1 MKMNYK
7 SIQAGKEWE
16 AAGVKLPKFDWR
28 EMAAETEAHPTWVH
42 FGSGSLFRAFHAMLQ
57 QSLIEQGLVKGG
69 LYTAETF
76 DYEIVDNTYGPYD
89 NLSLLVTLM
98 PDGNMEKTVVGSVA
112 GALRADPS
120 FPEDWEK
127 LKAIFRNPS
136 LQLITFTI
144 TEKGYALTGMDGSFT
159 PQAERD
165 FAGGP
170 EKCASAMGKVAAL
183 LLERYK
189 AGKYPVA
196 AVSTD
201 NCSRNGEKLRNS
213 VVTMVE
219 KWVAKGFVPQD
230 FAAWVEDEDKV
241 SFPWTMIDK
250 ITPRP
255 APAVEKALAEA
266 GFEDMKVKVTSK
278 NGYTAAFVNAEK
290 PQYLVIEDRF
300 PNGRPPLEKAGVY
313 MTDRDTVNNVE
324 RMKVMTCLN
333 PLHTALAVYGCL
345 LGYDSIA
352 AEMTDPELKGL
363 IEKIG
368 YAEGMPV
375 VTDPGI
381 IKPMD
386 FIHEVIDRRFPNPF
400 MPDTPQRIASDTSQ
414 KISVRFGETIK
425 AYAER
430 PGLDP
435 QSLTFIPLA
444 IAGWLRYLLGVD
456 DRGKPM
462 PCSGDPMLEE
472 LQGKLS
478 GVTLGQ
484 PESVCGKLEGILRN
498 PVIFG
503 SDLVELGLAGK
514 IERMVKE
521 LLAGPGAVRKTLR
534 FYLANDKK

>member
-1 MKMNYK
+1 MKLNYE
-7 SIQAGKEWE
+7 SIQNRAAWE
-16 AAGVKLPKFDWR
+16 QAGVTLPGFDWKD
-28 EMAAETEAHPTWVH
+28 MAAETEARPTWVH

-98 PDGNMEKTVVGSVA
+98 PDGNMKKTVVGSVA
-112 GALRADPS
+112 GALRADQS

-127 LKAIFRNPS
+127 LKNIFRNPS
-136 LQLITFTI
+136 LQMITFTI

-159 PQAERD
+159 PLAEKD
-165 FAGGP
+165 FAAGP
-170 EKCASAMGKVAAL
+170 EGCVSAMGKVTAL
-183 LLERYK
+183 LLERFQS
-189 AGKYPVA
+189 GKFPMAV
-196 AVSTD
+196 VSTD

-213 VVTMVE
+213 VVTMAE
-219 KWVAKGFVPQD
+219 KWMEKGFVSRD
-230 FAAWVEDEDKV
+230 FAAWVEDESQI

-255 APAVEKALAEA
+255 APAVEQALTDA

-278 NGYTAAFVNAEK
+278 NGYTAAFVNAEG

-300 PNGRPPLEKAGVY
+300 PNGRPPLEKAGVF

-352 AEMTDPELKGL
+352 AELRDPELRGL

-368 YAEGMPV
+368 YVEGMPV
-375 VTDPGI
+375 VTAPGI

-414 KISVRFGETIK
+414 KIPIRFGETIR

-430 PGLDP
+430 PGMDP
-435 QSLTFIPLA
+435 KTLTFIPLA
-444 IAGWLRYLLGVD
+444 IAGWIRYLLAVD
-456 DRGKPM
+456 DGGKPFD
-462 PCSGDPMLEE
+462 CSGDPMLEE
-472 LQGKLS
+472 LQARLS
-478 GVTLGQ
+478 GVTLGK
-484 PESVCGKLEGILRN
+484 PDSVDGRLENILRN

-503 SDLVELGLAGK
+503 SDLVELGLSGK
-514 IERMVKE
+514 IEGMVKE
-521 LLAGPGAVRKTLR
+521 LLAGPGAVRATLKK
-534 FYLANDKK
+534 YLES

>member
-1 MKMNYK
+1 MKLNYE
-7 SIQAGKEWE
+7 SIQNRAAWE
-16 AAGVKLPKFDWR
+16 QAGVTLPKFDWKD
-28 EMAAETEAHPTWVH
+28 MAAETEARPTWVH

-98 PDGNMEKTVVGSVA
+98 PDGNMKKTVVGSVA
-112 GALRADPS
+112 GALRADQS

-127 LKAIFRNPS
+127 LKNIFRNPS
-136 LQLITFTI
+136 LQMITFTI

-159 PQAERD
+159 PLAEKD
-165 FAGGP
+165 FAAGP
-170 EKCASAMGKVAAL
+170 EGCVSAMGKVTAL
-183 LLERYK
+183 LLERFQ
-189 AGKYPVA
+189 AGKFPMAV
-196 AVSTD
+196 VSTD

-213 VVTMVE
+213 VVTMAE
-219 KWVAKGFVPQD
+219 KWMEKGFVSRD
-230 FAAWVEDEDKV
+230 FTAWVEDEAQV

-255 APAVEKALAEA
+255 APAVEQALTEA

-278 NGYTAAFVNAEK
+278 NGYTAAFVNAEG

-300 PNGRPPLEKAGVY
+300 PNGRPPLEKAGVF

-352 AEMTDPELKGL
+352 AELRDPELKGL

-368 YAEGMPV
+368 YVEGMPV

-414 KISVRFGETIK
+414 KIPIRFGETIR

-430 PGLDP
+430 PGMDP
-435 QSLTFIPLA
+435 KTLTFIPLA
-444 IAGWLRYLLGVD
+444 IAGWIRYLLAVD
-456 DRGKPM
+456 DGGKPFE
-462 PCSGDPMLEE
+462 CSGDPMLEE
-472 LQGKLS
+472 LQARLS
-478 GVTLGQ
+478 GVTLGK
-484 PESVCGKLEGILRN
+484 PDSVDGRLENILRN

-503 SDLVELGLAGK
+503 SDLVELGLSGK
-514 IERMVKE
+514 IEGMVKE
-521 LLAGPGAVRKTLR
+521 LLAGPGAVRATLKK
-534 FYLANDKK
+534 YLES

>member
-1 MKMNYK
+1 MKLNYE
-7 SIQAGKEWE
+7 SIQNRAAWE
-16 AAGVKLPKFDWR
+16 QAGVTLPGFDWKD
-28 EMAAETEAHPTWVH
+28 MAAETEARPTWVH

-98 PDGNMEKTVVGSVA
+98 PDGNMKKTVVGSVA
-112 GALRADPS
+112 GALRADQS

-127 LKAIFRNPS
+127 LKNIFRNPS
-136 LQLITFTI
+136 LQMITFTI

-159 PQAERD
+159 PLAEKD
-165 FAGGP
+165 FAAGP
-170 EKCASAMGKVAAL
+170 EGCVSAMGKVTAL
-183 LLERYK
+183 LLERFQS
-189 AGKYPVA
+189 GKFPMAV
-196 AVSTD
+196 VSTD

-213 VVTMVE
+213 VVTMAE
-219 KWVAKGFVPQD
+219 KWMEKGFVSRD
-230 FAAWVEDEDKV
+230 FAAWVEDEAQI

-255 APAVEKALAEA
+255 APAVEQALTDA

-278 NGYTAAFVNAEK
+278 NGYTAAFVNAEG

-300 PNGRPPLEKAGVY
+300 PNGRPPLEKAGVF

-352 AEMTDPELKGL
+352 AELRDPELRGL

-368 YAEGMPV
+368 YVEGMPV
-375 VTDPGI
+375 VTAPGI

-414 KISVRFGETIK
+414 KIPIRFGETIR

-430 PGLDP
+430 PGMDP
-435 QSLTFIPLA
+435 KTLTFIPLA
-444 IAGWLRYLLGVD
+444 IAGWIRYLLAVD
-456 DRGKPM
+456 DGGKPFD
-462 PCSGDPMLEE
+462 CSGDPMLEE
-472 LQGKLS
+472 LQARLS
-478 GVTLGQ
+478 GVTLGK
-484 PESVCGKLEGILRN
+484 PDSVDGRLENILRN

-503 SDLVELGLAGK
+503 SDLVELGLSGK
-514 IERMVKE
+514 IEGMVKE
-521 LLAGPGAVRKTLR
+521 LLAGPGAVRATLKK
-534 FYLANDKK
+534 YLES

>member
-1 MKMNYK
+1 MKLSYE
-7 SIQAGKEWE
+7 SIQDRAAWE
-16 AAGVKLPKFDWR
+16 AAGVTLPKFDWKD
-28 EMAAETEAHPTWVH
+28 MHAATEKAPTWVH
-42 FGSGSLFRAFHAMLQ
+42 FGSGSLFRAFHSMLQ

-120 FPEDWEK
+120 YPEDWEK
-127 LKAIFRNPS
+127 LKSIFRNPS

-144 TEKGYALTGMDGSFT
+144 TEKGYALTGMDGKFL
-159 PQAERD
+159 PMAEKD
-165 FAGGP
+165 FAAGP
-170 EKCASAMGKVAAL
+170 EKCVSAMGKVTAF
-183 LLERYK
+183 LLERFN
-189 AGKYPVA
+189 AGGTPMAV
-196 AVSTD
+196 VSTD
-201 NCSRNGEKLRNS
+201 NCSRNGEKIRSS
-213 VVTMVE
+213 VVTMTE
-219 KWVAKGFVPQD
+219 KWVENGFASRD
-230 FAAWVEDEDKV
+230 FAAWVEDETKV

-255 APAVEKALAEA
+255 APAVEKALADA

-300 PNGRPPLEKAGVY
+300 PNGRPPLEKAGVF

-345 LGYDSIA
+345 LGYNSIA
-352 AEMTDPELKGL
+352 AELRDPELRSL

-368 YAEGMPV
+368 YVEGMPV

-414 KISVRFGETIK
+414 KISIRFGETIK

-435 QSLTFIPLA
+435 KTLIFIPLA
-444 IAGWLRYLLGVD
+444 IAGWLRYLLAVD
-456 DRGKPM
+456 DGGKPFE
-462 PCSGDPMLEE
+462 CSGDPMLAE
-472 LQGKLS
+472 LQAKLS
-478 GVTLGQ
+478 GVTLGD
-484 PESVCGKLEGILRN
+484 PDSVDGKLADILRN

-503 SDLVELGLAGK
+503 SDLVELGLSER
-514 IERMVKE
+514 IEGMVKE
-521 LLAGPGAVRKTLR
+521 LLAGPGAVRATLKK
-534 FYLANDKK
+534 YLGH

>member
-1 MKMNYK
+1 MKLSYE
-7 SIQAGKEWE
+7 SIQNRAAWE
-16 AAGVKLPKFDWR
+16 AAGVTLPKFDWKD
-28 EMAAETEAHPTWVH
+28 MAAETEARPTWVH

-98 PDGNMEKTVVGSVA
+98 PDGNMKKTVVGSVA
-112 GALRADPS
+112 GALRADQS

-144 TEKGYALTGMDGSFT
+144 TEKGYALTGMDGSFL
-159 PQAERD
+159 PIAEKD
-165 FAGGP
+165 FAAGP
-170 EKCASAMGKVAAL
+170 ETCASAMGKVTAL
-183 LLERYK
+183 LLERFN
-189 AGKYPVA
+189 AGKYPMAV
-196 AVSTD
+196 VSTD
-201 NCSRNGEKLRNS
+201 NCSHNGEKIRNS
-213 VVTMVE
+213 VVTMAQ
-219 KWVAKGFVPQD
+219 KWREKGFVSGE
-230 FAAWVEDEDKV
+230 FTAWVEDEGNI

-255 APAVEKALAEA
+255 APAVEQALAEA

-313 MTDRDTVNNVE
+313 MADRDTVNNVE
-324 RMKVMTCLN
+324 RMKVTTCLN

-352 AEMTDPELKGL
+352 AELRDPELKGL

-368 YAEGMPV
+368 YVEGMPV

-386 FIHEVIDRRFPNPF
+386 FIHEVIDQRFPNPF
-400 MPDTPQRIASDTSQ
+400 MPDTPQRIAMDTSQ
-414 KISVRFGETIK
+414 KIAIRFGETIK
-425 AYAER
+425 AYAGR
-430 PGLDP
+430 PGMDP
-435 QSLTFIPLA
+435 QTLTFIPLA
-444 IAGWLRYLLGVD
+444 IAGWLRYLLAVD
-456 DRGKPM
+456 DEGKPFE
-462 PCSGDPMLEE
+462 CSPDPMLEK

-478 GVTLGQ
+478 GVTLGD
-484 PESVCGKLEGILRN
+484 PDSVDGRLEEILRN

-503 SDLVELGLAGK
+503 SDLVELGLSGK
-514 IERMVKE
+514 IEEQLRE
-521 LLAGPGAVRKTLR
+521 LLAGPGAVRATLKK
-534 FYLANDKK
+534 YLHK

>member
-1 MKMNYK
+1 MKLNCE
-7 SIQAGKEWE
+7 SIQNRAAWE
-16 AAGVKLPKFDWR
+16 QAGVTLPKFDWKD
-28 EMAAETEAHPTWVH
+28 MAAETEARPTWVH

-98 PDGNMEKTVVGSVA
+98 PDGNMKKTVVGSVA
-112 GALRADPS
+112 GALRADQS

-136 LQLITFTI
+136 LQMITFTI

-159 PQAERD
+159 PLAEKD
-165 FAGGP
+165 FAAGP
-170 EKCASAMGKVAAL
+170 EGCVSAMGKVTAL
-183 LLERYK
+183 LLERFQ
-189 AGKYPVA
+189 AGKYPMAV
-196 AVSTD
+196 VSTD

-213 VVTMVE
+213 VVTMAE
-219 KWVAKGFVPQD
+219 KWMEKGFVSGD
-230 FAAWVEDEDKV
+230 FTAWVEDEAQI

-255 APAVEKALAEA
+255 APAVEQALTEA

-278 NGYTAAFVNAEK
+278 NGYTAAFVNAEG

-300 PNGRPPLEKAGVY
+300 PNGRPPLEKAGVF

-352 AEMTDPELKGL
+352 AELRDPELKGL

-368 YAEGMPV
+368 YVEGMPV

-386 FIHEVIDRRFPNPF
+386 FIHEVIDQRFPNPF

-414 KISVRFGETIK
+414 KIPIRFGETVR
-425 AYAER
+425 AYAQR
-430 PGLDP
+430 PGMDP
-435 QSLTFIPLA
+435 KTLTFIPLA
-444 IAGWLRYLLGVD
+444 IAGWLRYLLAVD
-456 DRGKPM
+456 DEGKPFE
-462 PCSGDPMLEE
+462 CSGDPMLEE
-472 LQGKLS
+472 LQGRLA
-478 GVTLGQ
+478 GVTLGH
-484 PESVCGKLEGILRN
+484 PESVDGRLEDILRN

-503 SDLVELGLAGK
+503 SDLVELGLSGR
-514 IERMVKE
+514 IEGMVKE
-521 LLAGPGAVRKTLR
+521 LLAGPGAVRATLKK
-534 FYLANDKK
+534 YLGN

>member
-1 MKMNYK
+1 MKLNYE
-7 SIQAGKEWE
+7 SIQNREAWE
-16 AAGVKLPKFDWR
+16 KAGVTLPGFDWKD
-28 EMAAETEAHPTWVH
+28 MAAETEARPTWVH
-42 FGSGSLFRAFHAMLQ
+42 FGSGSLFRAFHALLQ

-120 FPEDWEK
+120 FPQDWEK

-144 TEKGYALTGMDGSFT
+144 TEKGYTLTGLDGSFT
-159 PQAERD
+159 PLAEKD
-165 FAGGP
+165 FAAGP
-170 EKCASAMGKVAAL
+170 EKCVSAMGKVTAL
-183 LLERYK
+183 LLERFR
-189 AGKYPVA
+189 AGKYPMAV
-196 AVSTD
+196 VSTD
-201 NCSRNGEKLRNS
+201 NCSRNGEKVRRG
-213 VVTMVE
+213 VVTMAKE
-219 KWVAKGFVPQD
+219 WLDKGFVSKE
-230 FAAWVEDEDKV
+230 FTVWLEDENNV

-255 APAVEKALAEA
+255 APAVEKALEEA
-266 GFEDMKVKVTSK
+266 GFEDMKVKITGK

-313 MTDRDTVNNVE
+313 MTDRDTVNKVE
-324 RMKVMTCLN
+324 RMKVTTCLN
-333 PLHTALAVYGCL
+333 PLHTALAIYGCL

-352 AEMTDPELKGL
+352 AEMRDPELKAL
-363 IEKIG
+363 IEKVG
-368 YAEGMPV
+368 YEEGMPV

-381 IKPMD
+381 IKPLD
-386 FIHEVIDRRFPNPF
+386 FIHEVIDQRFPNPF
-400 MPDTPQRIASDTSQ
+400 MPDTPQRIAMDTSQ
-414 KISVRFGETIK
+414 KISIRFGETIK

-435 QSLTFIPLA
+435 KTLTYIPLV
-444 IAGWLRYLLGVD
+444 IAGWLRYLLAVD
-456 DRGKPM
+456 DEGKPF
-462 PCSGDPMLEE
+462 PCSSDPMLAE
-472 LQGKLS
+472 LQEKLT
-478 GVTLGQ
+478 GITLGQ
-484 PESVCGKLEGILRN
+484 PESAKGKLEGILRN

-503 SDLVELGLAGK
+503 SDLVEMGLAQK
-514 IERMVKE
+514 IEGMLGE
-521 LLAGPGAVRKTLR
+521 LLAGPGAVRATLR
-534 FYLANDKK
+534 KYLGN

>member
-1 MKMNYK
+1 MKLNYE
-7 SIQAGKEWE
+7 SIQNRAVWE
-16 AAGVKLPKFDWR
+16 QAGVTLPKFDWKD
-28 EMAAETEAHPTWVH
+28 MAAETEAHPTWVH
-42 FGSGSLFRAFHAMLQ
+42 FGAGSLFRAFHAMLQ

-98 PDGNMEKTVVGSVA
+98 PDGNMKKTVVGSVA
-112 GALRADPS
+112 GALRADQS

-136 LQLITFTI
+136 LQMITFTI
-144 TEKGYALTGMDGSFT
+144 TEKGYALTGMDGGFT
-159 PQAERD
+159 PLAEKD
-165 FAGGP
+165 FAAGP
-170 EKCASAMGKVAAL
+170 EGCVSAMGKVTAL
-183 LLERYK
+183 LLERFK
-189 AGKYPVA
+189 AGKYPMAV
-196 AVSTD
+196 VSTD
-201 NCSRNGEKLRNS
+201 NCSRNGEKIRNS
-213 VVTMVE
+213 VMTMVE
-219 KWVAKGFVPQD
+219 KWVANGLAGQD
-230 FAAWVEDEDKV
+230 FAAWVEDEANV

-255 APAVEKALAEA
+255 APAVEKALTDA
-266 GFEDMKVKVTSK
+266 GFEDMKVKVTAK
-278 NGYTAAFVNAEK
+278 NGYTAAFVNAEG

-300 PNGRPPLEKAGVY
+300 PNGRPPLEKAGVF

-345 LGYDSIA
+345 LGYYSIA
-352 AEMTDPELKGL
+352 AELRDSELKSL

-368 YAEGMPV
+368 YVEGMPV

-386 FIHEVIDRRFPNPF
+386 FIHEVIDQRFPNPF

-414 KISVRFGETIK
+414 KINIRFGETIK

-430 PGLDP
+430 PGMDP
-435 QSLTFIPLA
+435 KTLTFIPLA
-444 IAGWLRYLLGVD
+444 IAGWLRYLLAVD
-456 DRGKPM
+456 DEGKAFE
-462 PCSGDPMLEE
+462 CSGDPMLEE
-472 LQGKLS
+472 LQAKLS
-478 GVTLGQ
+478 GVTLGD
-484 PESVCGKLEGILRN
+484 PNSVSGKLEDILRN

-514 IERMVKE
+514 IEGQLRE
-521 LLAGPGAVRKTLR
+521 LLVGPGAVRATLKK
-534 FYLANDKK
+534 YLAN

>member
-1 MKMNYK
+1 MKLNYE
-7 SIQAGKEWE
+7 SIQNRAAWE
-16 AAGVKLPKFDWR
+16 QAGVTLPKFDWKD
-28 EMAAETEAHPTWVH
+28 MAAETEARPTWVH

-98 PDGNMEKTVVGSVA
+98 PDGNMKKTVVGSVA
-112 GALRADPS
+112 GALRADQS

-127 LKAIFRNPS
+127 LKNIFRNPS
-136 LQLITFTI
+136 LQMITFTI

-159 PQAERD
+159 PLAEKD
-165 FAGGP
+165 FAAGP
-170 EKCASAMGKVAAL
+170 EGCVSAMGKVTAL
-183 LLERYK
+183 LLERFQS
-189 AGKYPVA
+189 GKFPMAV
-196 AVSTD
+196 VSTD

-213 VVTMVE
+213 VVTMAE
-219 KWVAKGFVPQD
+219 KWMEKGFVSRD
-230 FAAWVEDEDKV
+230 FAAWVEDESQI

-255 APAVEKALAEA
+255 APAVEQALTDV

-278 NGYTAAFVNAEK
+278 NGYTAAFVNAEG

-300 PNGRPPLEKAGVY
+300 PNGRPPLEKAGVF
-313 MTDRDTVNNVE
+313 MTNRDTVNNVE

-352 AEMTDPELKGL
+352 AELRDPELRGL

-368 YAEGMPV
+368 YVEGMPV

-386 FIHEVIDRRFPNPF
+386 FIHEVIDQRFPNPF

-414 KISVRFGETIK
+414 KIPIRFGETVR
-425 AYAER
+425 AYAQR
-430 PGLDP
+430 PGMDP
-435 QSLTFIPLA
+435 KTLTFIPLA
-444 IAGWLRYLLGVD
+444 IAGWLRYLLAVD
-456 DRGKPM
+456 DGGKPFE
-462 PCSGDPMLEE
+462 CSGDPMLEE
-472 LQGKLS
+472 LQGRLA
-478 GVTLGQ
+478 GVTLGH
-484 PESVCGKLEGILRN
+484 PESVDGRLEDILRN

-503 SDLVELGLAGK
+503 SDLVELGLSGK
-514 IERMVKE
+514 IEGMVKE
-521 LLAGPGAVRKTLR
+521 LMAGPGAVRATLKK
-534 FYLANDKK
+534 YLES

>member
-1 MKMNYK
+1 MKLNYE
-7 SIQAGKEWE
+7 SIQNRAAWE
-16 AAGVKLPKFDWR
+16 QAGVTLPGFDWKD
-28 EMAAETEAHPTWVH
+28 MAAETEARPTWVH

-98 PDGNMEKTVVGSVA
+98 PDGNMKKTVVGSVA
-112 GALRADPS
+112 GALRADQS

-127 LKAIFRNPS
+127 LKNIFRNPS
-136 LQLITFTI
+136 LQMITFTI

-159 PQAERD
+159 PLAEKD
-165 FAGGP
+165 FAAGP
-170 EKCASAMGKVAAL
+170 EGCVSAMGKVTAL
-183 LLERYK
+183 LLERFQS
-189 AGKYPVA
+189 GKFPMAV
-196 AVSTD
+196 VSTD

-213 VVTMVE
+213 VVTMAE
-219 KWVAKGFVPQD
+219 KWMEKGFVSRD
-230 FAAWVEDEDKV
+230 FAAWVEDEAQI

-255 APAVEKALAEA
+255 APAVEQALTDA

-278 NGYTAAFVNAEK
+278 NGYTAAFVNAEG

-300 PNGRPPLEKAGVY
+300 PNGRPPLEKAGVF

-352 AEMTDPELKGL
+352 AELRDPELKGL

-368 YAEGMPV
+368 YVEGMPV

-414 KISVRFGETIK
+414 KIPIRFGETIR

-430 PGLDP
+430 PGMDP
-435 QSLTFIPLA
+435 KTLSFIPLA
-444 IAGWLRYLLGVD
+444 IAGWIRYLLAVD
-456 DRGKPM
+456 DGGKPFD
-462 PCSGDPMLEE
+462 CSGDPMLEE
-472 LQGKLS
+472 LQGRLA
-478 GVTLGQ
+478 GMTLGH
-484 PESVCGKLEGILRN
+484 PESVDGRLEDILRN

-503 SDLVELGLAGK
+503 SDLVELGLSGK
-514 IERMVKE
+514 IEGMVKE
-521 LLAGPGAVRKTLR
+521 LLAGPGAVRATLKK
-534 FYLANDKK
+534 YLES

>member
-1 MKMNYK
+1 MKLSYK
-7 SIQAGKEWE
+7 SIQDRAAWE
-16 AAGVKLPKFDWR
+16 AAGVTLPKFDWKD
-28 EMAAETEAHPTWVH
+28 MHAATEKAPTWVH

-57 QSLIEQGLVKGG
+57 QSLIEQGLVEGG

-98 PDGNMEKTVVGSVA
+98 PDGGMEKTVVGSVA

-120 FPEDWEK
+120 YPEDWEK
-127 LKAIFRNPS
+127 LKSIFRNPS
-136 LQLITFTI
+136 LQMITFTI
-144 TEKGYALTGMDGSFT
+144 TEKGYALTGMDGKFLAI
-159 PQAERD
+159 AEKD
-165 FAGGP
+165 FAAGP
-170 EKCASAMGKVAAL
+170 EKCVSAMGKVTAL
-183 LLERYK
+183 LLERFN
-189 AGKYPVA
+189 AGGTPMAV
-196 AVSTD
+196 VSTD
-201 NCSRNGEKLRNS
+201 NCSRNGEKIRNS
-213 VVTMVE
+213 VVTMTE
-219 KWVAKGFVPQD
+219 KWVENGFASKD
-230 FAAWVEDEDKV
+230 FAAWVEDENKV

-255 APAVEKALAEA
+255 APAVEKALADA

-300 PNGRPPLEKAGVY
+300 PNGRPPLEKAGVF

-352 AEMTDPELKGL
+352 AELRDPELKGL

-368 YAEGMPV
+368 YVEGMPV

-381 IKPMD
+381 IRPMD

-414 KISVRFGETIK
+414 KISIRFGETIK

-430 PGLDP
+430 PGMDP
-435 QSLTFIPLA
+435 KTLTFIPLA
-444 IAGWLRYLLGVD
+444 IAGWLRYLLAVD
-456 DRGKPM
+456 DEGKP
-462 PCSGDPMLEE
+462 
-472 LQGKLS
+472 
-478 GVTLGQ
+478 
-484 PESVCGKLEGILRN
+484 
-498 PVIFG
+498 F
-503 SDLVELGLAGK
+503 
-514 IERMVKE
+514 
-521 LLAGPGAVRKTLR
+521 
-534 FYLANDKK
+534 

>member
-1 MKMNYK
+1 MKLNYE
-7 SIQAGKEWE
+7 SIQNRAAWE
-16 AAGVKLPKFDWR
+16 AAGVTLPKFDWKD
-28 EMAAETEAHPTWVH
+28 MAAETEARPTWVH
-42 FGSGSLFRAFHAMLQ
+42 FGAGSLFRAFHAMLQ

-76 DYEIVDNTYGPYD
+76 DYEIAENTYGPYD

-112 GALRADPS
+112 GALRADQS
-120 FPEDWEK
+120 FPEDWER
-127 LKAIFRNPS
+127 LKAIFRTPS

-144 TEKGYALTGMDGSFT
+144 TEKGYALTGMDGNFT
-159 PQAERD
+159 PLAEKD
-165 FAGGP
+165 FAAGP
-170 EKCASAMGKVAAL
+170 QGCSSAMGKVAAL
-183 LLERYK
+183 LLERFN
-189 AGKYPVA
+189 AGKYPMAV
-196 AVSTD
+196 VSTD

-213 VVTMVE
+213 VVTMVD
-219 KWVAKGFVPQD
+219 KWLANGFVSRE
-230 FAAWVEDEDKV
+230 FASWVEDENNV

-278 NGYTAAFVNAEK
+278 NGYTAAFVNAEG

-300 PNGRPPLEKAGVY
+300 PNGRPPLEKAGVF

-333 PLHTALAVYGCL
+333 PLHTALAIYGCL
-345 LGYDSIA
+345 LGYESIA

-368 YAEGMPV
+368 YVEGMPV

-400 MPDTPQRIASDTSQ
+400 LPDTPQRIAMDTSQ
-414 KISVRFGETIK
+414 KMSVRFGETIK
-425 AYAER
+425 AYAGR

-435 QSLTFIPLA
+435 RTLTFIPLV
-444 IAGWLRYLLGVD
+444 IAGWLRYLLAVD
-456 DRGKPM
+456 DEGKPF
-462 PCSGDPMLEE
+462 PCSGDPMLAE
-472 LQGKLS
+472 LQAKLQ
-478 GVTLGQ
+478 GVTLGE
-484 PESVCGKLEGILRN
+484 PESVNGKLEEILRN

-503 SDLVELGLAGK
+503 CDLAEMGLSEK
-514 IERMVKE
+514 IQGMTKE
-521 LLAGPGAVRKTLR
+521 LLAGPGAVRETLKR
-534 FYLANDKK
+534 YLA

>member
-1 MKMNYK
+1 MKLNYE
-7 SIQAGKEWE
+7 SIQNRAAWE
-16 AAGVKLPKFDWR
+16 QAGVTLPGFDWKD
-28 EMAAETEAHPTWVH
+28 MAAETEARPTWVH

-98 PDGNMEKTVVGSVA
+98 PDGNMKKTVVGSVA
-112 GALRADPS
+112 GALRADQS

-127 LKAIFRNPS
+127 LKNIFRNPS
-136 LQLITFTI
+136 LQMITFTI

-159 PQAERD
+159 PLAEKD
-165 FAGGP
+165 FAAGP
-170 EKCASAMGKVAAL
+170 EGCISAMGKVTAL
-183 LLERYK
+183 LLERFQ
-189 AGKYPVA
+189 AGKFPMAV
-196 AVSTD
+196 VSTD

-213 VVTMVE
+213 VVTMAE
-219 KWVAKGFVPQD
+219 KWMEKGFVSGD
-230 FAAWVEDEDKV
+230 FTAWVEDEAQV

-255 APAVEKALAEA
+255 APAVEQALTDA

-278 NGYTAAFVNAEK
+278 NGYTAAFVNAEG

-300 PNGRPPLEKAGVY
+300 PNGRPPLEKAGVF
-313 MTDRDTVNNVE
+313 MTNRDTVNNVE

-352 AEMTDPELKGL
+352 AELRDPELRGL

-368 YAEGMPV
+368 YVEGMPV

-386 FIHEVIDRRFPNPF
+386 FIHEVIDQRFPNPF

-414 KISVRFGETIK
+414 KIPIRFGETVR
-425 AYAER
+425 AYAQR
-430 PGLDP
+430 PGMDP
-435 QSLTFIPLA
+435 KTLTFIPLA
-444 IAGWLRYLLGVD
+444 IAGWLRYLLAVD
-456 DRGKPM
+456 DGGKPFE
-462 PCSGDPMLEE
+462 CSGDPMLEE
-472 LQGKLS
+472 LQGRLA
-478 GVTLGQ
+478 GVTLGH
-484 PESVCGKLEGILRN
+484 PESVDGRLEDILRN

-503 SDLVELGLAGK
+503 SDLVELGLSGK
-514 IERMVKE
+514 IEGMVKE
-521 LLAGPGAVRKTLR
+521 LLAGPGAVRATLKK
-534 FYLANDKK
+534 YLES